1 MSRNPA
7 SPKKTYSRIARI
19 LLVLLLIGV
28 FFLALRFI
36 SHRLGFS
43 DMTVEGLRALVEKT
57 GGYGVLVF
65 ILVSFLQVTFVPIPS
80 TVTILSGA
88 LLFGPIAS
96 FFYSLIGIFL
106 GSFFAFFLGRVVG
119 RPFVYFAAGG
129 RETVDYYLGKAN
141 GREFVTFFFMFLLPA
156 FPDDLL
162 CAVAGITTIK
172 PSQFALIQLISRPIA
187 TAATLIFMT
196 GTLIPY
202 HGWWL
207 LLWGAIILL
216 SLAAFILAF
225 KNADAITAF
234 FDGALDKIAKR
245 FPKKTNT
252 DKESVMPDSIQK
264 ITSFCVDHT
273 TLTEGMYVSRVD
285 GDITTFD
292 LRTRRPNMGDYMDNA
307 TMHSLEHLFATY
319 IRNSAIGDK
328 VIYFGPMGCQTGFY
342 LLTRDTD
349 PVRVKSEVILVLERI
364 LSHEGEIFGKSAE
377 ECGNYKNLDLKL
389 GQIEAE
395 RYLQILKTNGQ
406 TDFSYNGGNAS

>member
-1 MSRNPA
+1 MSRKAKSPA
-7 SPKKTYSRIARI
+7 KAYARIARM
-19 LLVLLLIGV
+19 LLVLLLLGIV
-28 FFLALRFI
+28 C
-36 SHRLGFS
+36 LGFYFLS
-43 DMTVEGLRALVEKT
+43 RHLGLADITVEGLRAIVEET

-65 ILVSFLQVTFVPIPS
+65 ILVSFLQVTFIPIPS
-80 TVTILSGA
+80 TVTILAGA
-88 LLFGPIAS
+88 LLFGPLPS
-96 FFYSLIGIFL
+96 FFYSLIGIWL
-106 GSFFAFFLGRVVG
+106 GSAFAFLLGRAVG

-162 CAVAGITTIK
+162 CAIAGITTLR

-187 TAATLIFMT
+187 TAATLTFMT

-207 LLWGAIILL
+207 LLWAAIILL

-234 FDGALDKIAKR
+234 FDGVLDKITKR
-245 FPKKTNT
+245 FLKKTNT
-252 DKESVMPDSIQK
+252 DKESAMPDRIQK

-273 TLTEGMYVSRVD
+273 TLTEGMYISRVD
-285 GDITTFD
+285 GDVTTFD

-328 VIYFGPMGCQTGFY
+328 VLYFGPMGCQTGFY

-349 PVRVKSEVILVLERI
+349 PARVKSEVILVLERI

-389 GQIEAE
+389 GQIEAK
-395 RYLQILKTNGQ
+395 RYLDILKTNGQ
-406 TDFSYNGGNAS
+406 SDFSYNGGKAQ